1 MPSVDRDLTLEGL
14 LVGSTEQNRLTRILM
29 IEIVQRVNRMLNS
42 TASSLQTLLLLIVRL
57 YWGWQFVQT
66 GWGKLSGLDKV
77 GAYFTQLGIPAP
89 GPTAL
94 FISLLEF
101 VGGILLAFGL
111 ASRFISLLLACDMIV
126 AFIIADREA
135 LFSIFSDPDKF
146 YSAAPYTFLFQSLL
160 FMTFGTGKLCL
171 DAILAKRLQSRP
183 HRSAIPTLPCSSR

>member
-1 MPSVDRDLTLEGL
+1 
-14 LVGSTEQNRLTRILM
+14 M

-146 YSAAPYTFLFQSLL
+146 YAAAPYTFLFASLL
-160 FMTFGTGKLCL
+160 ILTFGPGKLCL

-183 HRSAIPTLPCSSR
+183 HASAIAAVEC